1 MKRIILLLCI
11 FFQAADSFSQVAL
24 LKGKVTDSST
34 KEPIPGASIFDAT
47 DNMVATVSD
56 EEGNYSLAIAAGN
69 HKITCSFLGMKSETT
84 EIDFREAETVVYN
97 FRLLSNARTLN
108 VVVVSA
114 GKFEQKIEDITV
126 SMEVIKSSLIENK
139 NSADITSA
147 LEQIPGVTIL
157 DGEPQI
163 RSGSGYSFGVG
174 SHVAVLVD
182 GLPAMLGDQGRP
194 EWSFIPT
201 ENVEQV
207 EVIKGAASVLFG
219 SSALSGV
226 INVRTT
232 FPKEKPETKI
242 KLNYGQYDIPRGKDQ
257 KWWSGAA
264 PMYGYSFL
272 HSEQLLQKKN
282 LDFVI
287 GAQSLY
293 DHNYIGPP
301 VKVSGFF
308 PTSFQDTSISESEA
322 ATLLTRFNFG
332 IRYRS
337 QKIKGLAVGINGN
350 MMQSHDALS
359 LIWLNDS
366 SGLFRAYPKT
376 MTISDT
382 RIFYLDPFIE
392 YFSKEGLKHSLKTR
406 ILYNDADNNNDQS
419 NQSTVYYGEYQI
431 YKVLSSIEGLHFTGG
446 IVMNAIRSRAE
457 LYAKSGHPDN
467 SLNNYAAYTQF
478 DKKFL
483 NVLNMS
489 VGFRGEYYEINKNE
503 NVLKPIFRGGLALA
517 LSKATFF
524 RMSYGQGYRYP
535 TITEKFIYTGTGGL
549 YIYPNPDLKPETSQ
563 NTEAGI
569 KQGFKL
575 WNFLGFIDLSAFWQE
590 YENTVE
596 FNYGIW
602 EDGKPGFKFLNT
614 GSSRVRG
621 LDFSVAGSGKIFHVL
636 ELTVMGGYTYALPQ
650 TTNPDL
656 IYATDARPLPQGA
669 TELSYVSTSVDTTGY
684 ILKYRFEHTA
694 KADIEI
700 TWRGITIGGDFRYY
714 SFMRNIDQT
723 FYDLEENPL
732 PYLPK
737 GIKSYRGQNNHGTW
751 LYDAR
756 IRVALNKIFSAS
768 VIVNNADNK
777 TYSLRPLKIESPR
790 TVSVMLLAKF

>member
-1 MKRIILLLCI
+1 MKRSTLFICVLFLSLE
-11 FFQAADSFSQVAL
+11 SFSQAAL
-24 LKGKVTDSST
+24 LKGKVRDSAT
-34 KEPIPGASIFDAT
+34 KELIPGASVFDANDNKIVAVT
-47 DNMVATVSD
+47 DD
-56 EEGNYSLAIAAGN
+56 QGNYSLSIGAGR
-69 HKITCSFLGMKSETT
+69 HQITCSFIGLKSETT
-84 EIDFREAETVVYN
+84 EIDFREGETVVYN
-97 FRLLSNARTLN
+97 FNLLPEARTLN

-126 SMEVIKSSLIENK
+126 SMEVIKSSLIDYK
-139 NSADITSA
+139 NSSDITGA

-182 GLPAMLGDQGRP
+182 GLPALIGDQGRP

-207 EVIKGAASVLFG
+207 EVIKGASSVLFG

-242 KLNYGQYDIPRGKDQ
+242 KLYYGQYDIPRGENQ

-272 HSEQLLQKKN
+272 HSEQLLQNKN

-308 PTSFQDTSISESEA
+308 PASFQDTSISESEA
-322 ATLLTRFNFG
+322 ASLLTRFNFG

-350 MMQSHDALS
+350 LMQSHDAFS

-366 SGLFRAYPKT
+366 NGLYRAYPKT
-376 MTISDT
+376 MTVSDT
-382 RIFYLDPFIE
+382 RIFYLDPFLE
-392 YFSKEGLKHSLKTR
+392 YFSKGGLKHSLKTR
-406 ILYNDADNNNDQS
+406 LLYNKADDNNEQS
-419 NQSTVYYGEYQI
+419 NQSTVSYAEYQI
-431 YKVLSSIEGLHFTGG
+431 YKELSSIEGLHFTGG
-446 IVMNAIRSRAE
+446 IAMNVIRSHAE

-467 SLNNYAAYTQF
+467 SLNNYAAYSQF

-483 NVLNMS
+483 GVLNVS

-503 NVLKPIFRGGLALA
+503 NVLKPIFRGGLSLA

-535 TITEKFIYTGTGGL
+535 TITEKFIYTGAGGL
-549 YIYPNPDLKPETSQ
+549 YVFPNPDLKPETSQ

-575 WNFLGFIDLSAFWQE
+575 WNILGYLDLSAFWQE

-596 FNYGIW
+596 YNYGIW
-602 EDGKPGFKFLNT
+602 EVGKPGFKFVNT

-621 LDFSVAGSGKIFHVL
+621 LDFSLAASGKLFYGI

-650 TTNPDL
+650 TTDPDL
-656 IYATDARPLPQGA
+656 IYALDARPLPQGA
-669 TELSYVSTSVDTTGY
+669 TELSYSSTSVDTSNY
-684 ILKYRFEHTA
+684 ILKYRFEHTGKIDA
-694 KADIEI
+694 EL
-700 TWRGITIGGDFRYY
+700 TWKGITIGGDIRYY
-714 SFMRNIDQT
+714 SFMRNIDKT
-723 FYDLEENPL
+723 FYDLEQNPL

-737 GIKSYRGQNNHGTW
+737 GIKSYREEHNTGTW

-756 IRVALNKIFSAS
+756 IRVALNKNFSAS
-768 VIVNNADNK
+768 LIVDNADNK

-790 TVSVMLLAKF
+790 TIKVMLMAKF